1 MERTMR
7 LSVVRNGEKLPYS
20 FRQLRKDY
28 PNVSFPRDLSG
39 VDLTQYGVVVDKGEP
54 QFMESPTVRR
64 DFIEFRDSVNQKV
77 ATIDA
82 KADGLA
88 SEIDRVKEA
97 TGANDVVPMY
107 KFLYGIRQ
115 FGLRV
120 QFERYVNLTQGHT
133 RDFWFTSAFISR
145 RAEYLQ
151 DVAKDFGLS
160 ELDLDYIFAEANKIG
175 M

>member
-1 MERTMR
+1 MK
-7 LSVVRNGEKLPYS
+7 LSVVKDGLKLPYS
-20 FRQLRKDY
+20 FQQLRKDH

-39 VDLTQYGVVVDKGEP
+39 VDLTQYGVIIEEGEP
-54 QFMESPTVRR
+54 AFMESPTVRQ
-64 DFIEFRDSVNQKV
+64 DFIEFRDAVSQRV
-77 ATIDA
+77 AVIDS
-82 KADGLA
+82 KADQLA
-88 SEIDRVKEA
+88 YELDRVKES

-120 QFERYVNLTQGHT
+120 QFERYVQLTQGHT

-160 ELDLDYIFAEANKIG
+160 ELDLDFIFAEANKIG